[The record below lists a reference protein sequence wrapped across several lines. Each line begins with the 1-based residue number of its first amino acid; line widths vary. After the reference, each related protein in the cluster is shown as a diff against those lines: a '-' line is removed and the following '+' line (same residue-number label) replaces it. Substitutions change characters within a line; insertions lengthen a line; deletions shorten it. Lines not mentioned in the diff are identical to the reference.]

1 MRTQKLAG
9 LCWLVAAGLIPAQV
23 LVASRWPQPYSWRS
37 HLISD
42 LGATMCGTADAGQR
56 VERYVCSPL
65 HVLAN
70 AATVANG
77 LTLTLGAV
85 LLWRFWPH
93 RRSGR
98 TGSVLLAM
106 GGLCVVGVGLTPW
119 DLWPDLHYAFAL
131 VQAPL
136 QWAGMALLV
145 RATWHPS
152 LPRLLPV
159 ATAAG
164 LVVSVSG
171 FVLFLNALG
180 GGALLH
186 LGLGLTER
194 LAFDTL
200 TFWGAVIGSVLLVSD
215 YRPLHPVHAGTS
227 TVAVPAS

>member
-1 MRTQKLAG
+1 
-9 LCWLVAAGLIPAQV
+9 
-23 LVASRWPQPYSWRS
+23 
-37 HLISD
+37 
-42 LGATMCGTADAGQR
+42 
-56 VERYVCSPL
+56 
-65 HVLAN
+65 
-70 AATVANG
+70 
-77 LTLTLGAV
+77 
-85 LLWRFWPH
+85 
-93 RRSGR
+93 
-98 TGSVLLAM
+98 M

-119 DLWPDLHYAFAL
+119 DLRPDLHYAFAL

-159 ATAAG
+159 ATALG

-180 GGALLH
+180 GGAWLH

-200 TFWGAVIGSVLLVSD
+200 TLWGAVVGSVLLVTD
-215 YRPLHPVHAGTS
+215 YRPRHQVHAGAS